1 MSIAAYLNKYTFF
14 YNHNHSKILNLNK
27 ILIFRTCPSLL
38 KLSSRRAY
46 DNYWISVTMHHFC
59 ILTANWSFC
68 FERTNFDAPRHDRVV
83 RGWDFV
89 LMTAQ
94 CVALKRSIFFF
105 IPLMDDPWVWDW
117 KRVLIL
123 KTGMQYRN
131 ERWVKNLINV
141 ENLHLLNQFAKHMH
155 DN

>member
-1 MSIAAYLNKYTFF
+1 
-14 YNHNHSKILNLNK
+14 
-27 ILIFRTCPSLL
+27 
-38 KLSSRRAY
+38 
-46 DNYWISVTMHHFC
+46 
-59 ILTANWSFC
+59 
-68 FERTNFDAPRHDRVV
+68 
-83 RGWDFV
+83 
-89 LMTAQ
+89 MTAQ